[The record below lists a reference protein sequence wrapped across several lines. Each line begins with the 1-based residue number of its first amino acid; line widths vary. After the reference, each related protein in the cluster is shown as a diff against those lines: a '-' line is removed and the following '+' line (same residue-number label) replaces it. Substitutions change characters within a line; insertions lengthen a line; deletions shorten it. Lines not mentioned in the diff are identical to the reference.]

1 MTATT
6 SSRHGAPLASSRDA
20 SCVETSLPARQAAHA
35 RPARHPRHA
44 MPDTFERRPALRVRV
59 VVVTLLASLAA
70 LGGLGVLEADV
81 HGTTAAAVPLHSPA
95 PASPTEPPAW
105 VITPLRVEVPDL
117 ATPFGH
123 RQTIVQHGEKVGW
136 TTQFRVAASD
146 ERTLLVGAAT
156 QLTATGWQVT
166 TGRHDVFAVRE
177 LSHRAEMVKAV
188 TDCTGGR
195 TACTLNVLYASRQT
209 S

>member
-81 HGTTAAAVPLHSPA
+81 HGTTAAAAQPRATA
-95 PASPTEPPAW
+95 PTTAATAPQW

-136 TTQFRVAASD
+136 TTQFRFTASD
-146 ERTLLVGAAT
+146 EKTLIQGAAT
-156 QLTATGWQVT
+156 ALTSTGWHVT
-166 TGRHDVFAVRE
+166 IGRHDVFAVRE
-177 LSHRAEMVKAV
+177 MSHRAEMVKAV
-188 TDCTGGR
+188 TDCTGDR
-195 TACTLNVLYASRQT
+195 TTCTLSLLYASRPT
-209 S
+209 A